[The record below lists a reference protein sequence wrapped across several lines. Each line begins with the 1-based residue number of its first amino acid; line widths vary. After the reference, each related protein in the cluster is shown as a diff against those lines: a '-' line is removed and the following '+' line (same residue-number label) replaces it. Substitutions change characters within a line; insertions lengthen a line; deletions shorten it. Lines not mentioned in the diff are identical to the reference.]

1 MGGYGGNSGYSS
13 GGYVTYDHGENA
25 QAAAPAKKAV
35 AEHATPTDAEKKAVA
50 TACPSLVAYITAAC
64 GTAGSCTGKVNA
76 KGIAI
81 GASRDPTAKE
91 VAAICTEFRRTAG
104 GCANAASNKILTK
117 GCPATKHATPT
128 METATTTS
136 LSAAHVGIA
145 VAACCC
151 ALVGAFM
158 AVRRFRAH
166 KNGAQ
171 VTALGESL
179 TEEAAYNSI

>member
-1 MGGYGGNSGYSS
+1 MG
-13 GGYVTYDHGENA
+13 
-25 QAAAPAKKAV
+25 
-35 AEHATPTDAEKKAVA
+35 
-50 TACPSLVAYITAAC
+50 ACPSLVAYITAAC

-128 METATTTS
+128 METATAHDYGG
-136 LSAAHVGIA
+136 AA
-145 VAACCC
+145 
-151 ALVGAFM
+151 VGALLGSAGGLGGSLIGAAIGG
-158 AVRRFRAH
+158 AVSGDGGGYSSGGDGGNSGYSSGGYVTYDH
-166 KNGAQ
+166 GENAQ
-171 VTALGESL
+171 
-179 TEEAAYNSI
+179 AAAP

>member
-1 MGGYGGNSGYSS
+1 MG
-13 GGYVTYDHGENA
+13 
-25 QAAAPAKKAV
+25 AAAPAKKAV
-35 AEHATPTDAEKKAVA
+35 AEHATPAAEKAVA
-50 TACPSLVAYITAAC
+50 TACPSLVAYIAAAC
-64 GTAGSCTGKVNA
+64 GTGGKKCTGKVNA
-76 KGIAI
+76 KGKAI